1 MSGVRNPAMCGLAS
15 ARIAG
20 AWALGGYPLG
30 LQPRSTRPYP
40 PAFMPIV
47 IGWRLPRGLVAQMGY
62 NSGLWRPAMRN
73 AVLLSAL
80 VAALSLGVFVS
91 ATADAG

>member
-1 MSGVRNPAMCGLAS
+1 MR
-15 ARIAG
+15 
-20 AWALGGYPLG
+20 
-30 LQPRSTRPYP
+30 
-40 PAFMPIV
+40 
-47 IGWRLPRGLVAQMGY
+47 Y

-80 VAALSLGVFVS
+80 VVALSLGVFVS